1 MIKKQIPNLFT
12 LLNLLSGVI
21 AVIMAATDKL
31 IEAAFFVFLG
41 IFFDFFDGFFA
52 RKFKVTGEF
61 GKQLDSLADMVT
73 SGVAPGIIMFQLI
86 LFSAKESYFNALS
99 CEIGSWMSFDESKFY
114 LLPLIGLLIPLS
126 SAYRL
131 AKFNLDE
138 RQTSSFIG
146 LPTPALAIFIVS
158 LPLVIEYSNYQMLI
172 KLLQNTYVLI
182 FITIIGTYL
191 LNAEIPL
198 FSLKFKNY
206 KLIDNKVR
214 YAFLFLTI
222 LLSLIFKIVAIPIV
236 IILYIFISI
245 VDNINDKKKHIK

>member
-12 LLNLLSGVI
+12 LLNLFSGVI

-52 RKFKVTGEF
+52 RKFNITGEF

-73 SGVAPGIIMFQLI
+73 SGVVPGIIMFQLI
-86 LFSAKESYFNALS
+86 LFSAKESYFMELS
-99 CEIGSWMSFDESKFY
+99 CEIGNWYSFDESKFY
-114 LLPLIGLLIPLS
+114 LAPLIGLIIPLA

-146 LPTPALAIFIVS
+146 LPTPALAIFVVS
-158 LPLVIEYSNYQMLI
+158 LPLIIEYSDYDILRAF
-172 KLLQNTYVLI
+172 LQNTYVLI
-182 FITIIGTYL
+182 SIPIIGSYL

-206 KLIDNKVR
+206 KFTDNKVR
-214 YAFLFLTI
+214 YTFLILSI
-222 LLSLIFKIVAIPIV
+222 LLFVIFNIVAIPLV
-236 IILYIFISI
+236 IILYIFISML
-245 VDNINDKKKHIK
+245 DNIRTKKKHIK

>member
-21 AVIMAATDKL
+21 AVIMAATDNL
-31 IEAAFFVFLG
+31 IEAAFFIFLG

-52 RKFKVTGEF
+52 RRFNVTGEF

-86 LFSAKESYFNALS
+86 LFSAKERYFMELS
-99 CEIGSWMSFDESKFY
+99 CEIGNWMSFDESKFY

-158 LPLVIEYSNYQMLI
+158 LPLIIEYSNYEMLI
-172 KLLQNTYVLI
+172 KILQNTYVLI
-182 FITIIGTYL
+182 FITIIGVYL

-198 FSLKFKNY
+198 FALKFKNY
-206 KLIDNKVR
+206 QLTDNKVR
-214 YAFLFLTI
+214 YAFLFLSF
-222 LLSLIFKIVAIPIV
+222 LLFATFKIVAIPLV
-236 IILYIFISI
+236 IILYIFISVI
-245 VDNINDKKKHIK
+245 DNMRTKK